1 MFYIL
6 SKKDDAAV
14 TSHLIG
20 QPAEDLLV
28 MSLTDALGDHVP
40 QVPQHGHE
48 GKRLI
53 VCTAERAFM
62 F

>member
-1 MFYIL
+1 M
-6 SKKDDAAV
+6 
-14 TSHLIG
+14 
-20 QPAEDLLV
+20 